1 LLEIVLGCE
10 LVEIIPQT
18 DHLRRLARRAN
29 LNLGKLQRL
38 TARFCACEYIAGM
51 NRDRIAFQCAN
62 ADFSTL
68 LKANPFCHVRS
79 PGGIGTRHSI
89 ARPLPYCSL
98 HADPRN
104 HALHHWARGHCPL

>member
-1 LLEIVLGCE
+1 LIEIVLGRE

-29 LNLGKLQRL
+29 LNVGKLQRL
-38 TARFCACEYIAGM
+38 TARFGACEYIAGM

-79 PGGIGTRHSI
+79 PGVKAASFDR
-89 ARPLPYCSL
+89 AAVSL
-98 HADPRN
+98 
-104 HALHHWARGHCPL
+104 L